1 MDNLKSSSNLTLFI
15 DSSNIYN
22 KNGCTNTGYGMN
34 PKKKES
40 RISVICDKDKNV
52 FSLTLIKVKE
62 KLVNQKTVNQKT
74 VIRNTFPHDSKTI
87 KPSIHDLIKNKL
99 KYKKLF
105 LVGDKGYALKKNDK
119 NKLFIDYNI
128 ELVYPHRRNQKEKT
142 PKKHKVLL
150 KKRYVVE
157 NVFSRASLREA
168 RLLMMIY
175 IISIH

>member
-1 MDNLKSSSNLTLFI
+1 M
-15 DSSNIYN
+15 
-22 KNGCTNTGYGMN
+22 NTGYGMN

-62 KLVNQKTVNQKT
+62 KTVKQKTVNQKIVNQKT

-87 KPSIHDLIKNKL
+87 KSSVLDLIKNKL

-105 LVGDKGYALKKNDK
+105 LVGDKGYALKKN
-119 NKLFIDYNI
+119 NKKKLLNDYNI

-150 KKRYVVE
+150 RKRYVVE
-157 NVFSRASLREA
+157 NVFSKLKQFNRICVRKDKLDTTYLGFCFLSL
-168 RLLMMIY
+168 LLTFKK
-175 IISIH
+175 